1 MIHVLQMTGRIPPAV
16 ALPNFAVQSVVF
28 DDLGALGEQQALK
41 CLIIDVDRDAP
52 RRVIP
57 LLIDLRAHA
66 ATRYASL
73 ILRAD
78 PDILEHIRD
87 ALGCGA
93 DDIVGTDIS
102 NPELTHRIQ
111 IHQDHLRTNAILR
124 ESSIIGLN
132 AAVTDPL
139 TGLYN
144 RRYAQ
149 SHINLLLED
158 ARSNGGSVT
167 ALMVDI
173 DHFKFINDAHGHFV
187 GDQVICSVA
196 HTLKSA
202 IRASDL
208 VARFGGEEFVVIL
221 PNISPKDANT
231 LAQRLR
237 RKVSEI
243 TTDATPIAITIRIG
257 ISRFDTAE
265 LFESDL
271 ENYDQLLKE
280 ADQALYHAK
289 RAGRNCVAYYSH

>member
-1 MIHVLQMTGRIPPAV
+1 M
-16 ALPNFAVQSVVF
+16 
-28 DDLGALGEQQALK
+28 
-41 CLIIDVDRDAP
+41 
-52 RRVIP
+52 
-57 LLIDLRAHA
+57 
-66 ATRYASL
+66 
-73 ILRAD
+73 
-78 PDILEHIRD
+78 EHIRD
-87 ALGCGA
+87 ALDCGA

-111 IHQDHLRTNAILR
+111 IHQDHLRANAILR

-132 AAVTDPL
+132 AADTDPL

-149 SHINLLLED
+149 SHINLLLQD

-173 DHFKFINDAHGHFV
+173 DDFKSINDAHGHFV
-187 GDQVICSVA
+187 GYQVICSVA

-202 IRASDL
+202 FRASDQ
-208 VARFGGEEFVVIL
+208 VVRFFLGGEEFVMIL
-221 PNISPKDANT
+221 PNIPPRDAIT

-243 TTDATPIAITIRIG
+243 TTDMTPIAITISIG

-265 LFESDL
+265 LFESGL
-271 ENYDQLLKE
+271 EHYD
-280 ADQALYHAK
+280 
-289 RAGRNCVAYYSH
+289 